1 MQKDTNKIKKH
12 KFSFPVEITLDFIG
26 GKWKLLIL
34 WLLKD
39 EVYRFS
45 ELKRLVPQITQKM
58 LTQQLRELES
68 DGLIHRKVYAQVPPK
83 VEYSLT
89 ELGKSFLPILRA
101 MHKWGA
107 SYTNKNK

>member
-1 MQKDTNKIKKH
+1 MQKDTKKIKKH
-12 KFSFPVEITLDFIG
+12 KFSYPVEIALDFIG

-58 LTQQLRELES
+58 LTNQLRELES
-68 DGLIHRKVYAQVPPK
+68 DGLVHRKVYAQVPPK

-89 ELGKSFLPILRA
+89 DLGKSFLPILRS
-101 MHKWGA
+101 MHKWGESFA
-107 SYTNKNK
+107 NNN

>member
-1 MQKDTNKIKKH
+1 MQKDTKQSIRTDVSN
-12 KFSFPVEITLDFIG
+12 PVEITLELIG
-26 GKWKLLIL
+26 GKWKLFIL

-39 EVYRFS
+39 RIFRFS
-45 ELKRLVPQITQKM
+45 ELKRNVPKITQKM

-89 ELGKSFLPILRA
+89 EFGITVLPILRA
-101 MHKWGA
+101 MHKWGE
-107 SYTNKNK
+107 SLPNRDY